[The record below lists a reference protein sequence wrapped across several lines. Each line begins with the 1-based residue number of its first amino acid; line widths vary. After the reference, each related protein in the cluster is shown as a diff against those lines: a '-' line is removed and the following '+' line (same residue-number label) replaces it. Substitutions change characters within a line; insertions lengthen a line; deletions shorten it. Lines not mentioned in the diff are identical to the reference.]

1 MSKSN
6 FDVVVVG
13 IVGVIA
19 LMLIVTVIV
28 AFPAM
33 LMFGIVHSYWA
44 WLPAF
49 GFWETLGV
57 IILARLVLPTANIN
71 SNS

>member
-6 FDVVVVG
+6 FDAVVVG

-33 LMFGIVHSYWA
+33 LMFGVVHSYWA

-57 IILARLVLPTANIN
+57 IILARLVLPTVQVNR
-71 SNS
+71 S